1 MHRQHES
8 TRHITCFKHNP
19 ALTQPSGIE
28 EPKVPGTIDM
38 KVTDDSKTAYGL
50 SLTPTPSADP
60 NDPLNWTQRK
70 KYLILFLVSMYSFLA
85 NGALIGPSVYVN
97 VLAQQFG
104 KTPSQTSQLVN
115 NPNLL
120 FGLGSLIFVPMY
132 QKVGRRPTM
141 LISIIVFCGGLLGCA
156 LSKSYNVLMGF
167 RMVHGFGSSVCEA
180 LPAQAVADVFFFH
193 ERGKALG
200 WYTFALATGSLS
212 ATAASYMLSSGL
224 SYNLFF
230 WIEFALGCVLFLA
243 TLAFFEETMYLE
255 ERQPPSPS
263 GQQPTDADS
272 TKDEPQATSEC
283 MESRLEESV
292 TVPPR
297 KSYLEQCRIF
307 GKTDPDTQVFMMMIR
322 SFTYLIVPQ
331 VFWVCSTYG
340 MVIGLAGL
348 AFTSTFPS
356 IVAAPPYSWP
366 IENTGLVAISAFTG
380 YLLAAGPFSSVPDRV
395 SAWLTRK
402 NNNIHEAEY
411 RLWCLA
417 IVFFISPAALIL
429 YGYSAGNHMHW
440 FGLVFAV
447 GMFQFGAFF
456 YLTYTLAYAMDS
468 YESKMPEMLIA
479 MNIGKMS
486 ISFAFG
492 YKVIDWVQADGYIK
506 VFAGIFCGTLTINN
520 LFVFVFLIFGK
531 WFRQWL
537 STTGLSKMHRES
549 LG

>member
-1 MHRQHES
+1 
-8 TRHITCFKHNP
+8 
-19 ALTQPSGIE
+19 
-28 EPKVPGTIDM
+28 M

-60 NDPLNWTQRK
+60 NDPLNWTRRK
-70 KYLILFLVSMYSFLA
+70 KNTILFLVAAYSFLA

-97 VLAQQFG
+97 LLAQRFG
-104 KTPSQTSQLVN
+104 ITPSETSQLVN

-120 FGLGSLIFVPMY
+120 FGFGSLIFVPMY
-132 QKVGRRPTM
+132 QKIGRRPTM
-141 LISIIVFCGGLLGCA
+141 IISIVIYCIGLLGCA
-156 LSKSYNVLMGF
+156 LSKSYDVLMGF
-167 RMVHGFGSSVCEA
+167 RIVHGFGSSVCEA

-200 WYTFALATGSLS
+200 C
-212 ATAASYMLSSGL
+212 GL

-243 TLAFFEETMYLE
+243 TLAFFEEIMYFE
-255 ERQPPSPS
+255 ERQLPSPS
-263 GQQPTDADS
+263 SQRPIDADS
-272 TKDEPQATSEC
+272 IKDEPQATSEC
-283 MESRLEESV
+283 RESRLEESV

-297 KSYLEQCRIF
+297 KTYLEQCKIF
-307 GKTDPDTQVFMMMIR
+307 GKTDPNSPVFMMMIR

-348 AFTSTFPS
+348 AFTSTFPI
-356 IVAAPPYSWP
+356 IVASPPYSWP
-366 IENTGLVAISAFTG
+366 IENTGLVGISAFIG
-380 YLLAAGPFSSVPDRV
+380 YLLAAGPFSTVPDRV

-411 RLWCLA
+411 RLWCLVVA
-417 IVFFISPAALIL
+417 LFISPAALIL
-429 YGYSAGNHMHW
+429 YGYSAGNHLHW

-468 YESKMPEMLIA
+468 YEARIPEMLIA
-479 MNIGKMS
+479 MNLGKQS

-506 VFAGIFCGTLTINN
+506 VFAGIFCGVLTINN

-531 WFRQWL
+531 WSRRWL
-537 STTGLSKMHRES
+537 STTALSKMHRES
-549 LG
+549 MG

>member
-1 MHRQHES
+1 FEVNPRYNKMQQHETS
-8 TRHITCFKHNP
+8 
-19 ALTQPSGIE
+19 SGVE
-28 EPKVPGTIDM
+28 EPKVPGTLDM
-38 KVTDDSKTAYGL
+38 KVTDDSRTAYGL

-70 KYLILFLVSMYSFLA
+70 KYSILFLVSAYSFLA
-85 NGALIGPSVYVN
+85 NGALFGPSVYVN
-97 VLAQQFG
+97 FLAQQFG
-104 KTPSQTSQLVN
+104 KTPSETSQLVN

-120 FGLGSLIFVPMY
+120 FGLGSLVFVPMY
-132 QKVGRRPTM
+132 QKIGRRPTM
-141 LISIIVFCGGLLGCA
+141 LISILIFCIGLLGCA

-200 WYTFALATGSLS
+200 WYTFALVTGTLS

-230 WIEFALGCVLFLA
+230 WIEFAIGCVLFLA

-263 GQQPTDADS
+263 SQQPIDADS

-283 MESRLEESV
+283 MESRLEESI

-297 KSYLEQCRIF
+297 KTYLEQCKIF
-307 GKTDPDTQVFMMMIR
+307 GKTDPDTPVFMMMIR
-322 SFTYLIVPQ
+322 SFTYLVVPQ

-340 MVIGLAGL
+340 MIIGLAGL
-348 AFTSTFPS
+348 AFTSTFPN

-366 IENTGLVAISAFTG
+366 IENTGLVAISAFIG
-380 YLLAAGPFSSVPDRV
+380 YLAAAGPFSTVPDRV
-395 SAWLTRK
+395 SAWLARK

-411 RLWCLA
+411 RLWCLVV
-417 IVFFISPAALIL
+417 VFFVSPAALIL
-429 YGYSAGNHMHW
+429 YGYSAEKQLHW
-440 FGLVFAV
+440 IGLVFAV
-447 GMFQFGAFF
+447 GLFQFGAFF

-479 MNIGKMS
+479 MNIGKQS

-492 YKVIDWVQADGYIK
+492 YKVIDWVQANGYIN
-506 VFAGIFCGTLTINN
+506 VFAGIFCGVLTINN
-520 LFVFVFLIFGK
+520 LFVFIFLIFGK
-531 WFRQWL
+531 WFRRWL
-537 STTGLSKMHRES
+537 STTALSKMHRES